1 AAARGLALLALFV
14 SLQALDQ
21 YPHFVVLTLAV
32 GAALY
37 AWLWPSRVRAL
48 ARIPLMS
55 LWPVALIAIVT
66 AFQLLLVRTAI
77 ADYQPSLRAHL
88 VVQAREFDE
97 TGFVQASAL
106 IGSFL
111 PMGFLAEFDALG
123 NVLLVRIP
131 EHWWLRP
138 LRIFPGVSRAFIFR
152 LDLLLFHLGF
162 VPTVLAAVFAIRRG
176 ERRPRAWWFAFAG
189 VLFLVSLQHSGLY
202 LLILHLPLFNVFR
215 SYFLYV
221 IIVVFALLVIGAYGM
236 DAYLRETPGERR
248 RLLHTSLGA
257 VLFAAAASAAALA
270 WLVTGVGSAVA
281 LRTLRYL
288 AFDGLLI
295 AAGAGVV
302 AYAGRAR
309 TVERGA
315 MALIMMVALS
325 GAVFVAAVAGMVGIS
340 RGALVARYE
349 LDDADRAPRTVTG
362 WRDPATFTRKECHVY
377 AQCYAS
383 QRDTV
388 SLRRD
393 LEGTF
398 LRHRNEAVFQD
409 GLAPPIVRALSAL
422 THPVVWLSRSV
433 TTYTT
438 PAELT
443 ERLNRHAEDIAR
455 HLADTVYVSADAATT
470 LRAVGNASGAEG
482 ERAVT
487 AVRPDQDSLR
497 VRYRAAAPAFLNAA
511 VSYDRSWRATVNR
524 ATVAVVRGNFNG
536 LVVAVPAGEGE
547 VVLSYRS
554 PAADAFFYTRYGAL
568 MAGAVVMAWL
578 ATDRRR
584 RPDVEPRAA
593 A

>member
-1 AAARGLALLALFV
+1 
-14 SLQALDQ
+14 
-21 YPHFVVLTLAV
+21 
-32 GAALY
+32 
-37 AWLWPSRVRAL
+37 
-48 ARIPLMS
+48 
-55 LWPVALIAIVT
+55 
-66 AFQLLLVRTAI
+66 
-77 ADYQPSLRAHL
+77 
-88 VVQAREFDE
+88 
-97 TGFVQASAL
+97 
-106 IGSFL
+106 
-111 PMGFLAEFDALG
+111 
-123 NVLLVRIP
+123 
-131 EHWWLRP
+131 
-138 LRIFPGVSRAFIFR
+138 
-152 LDLLLFHLGF
+152 
-162 VPTVLAAVFAIRRG
+162 
-176 ERRPRAWWFAFAG
+176 
-189 VLFLVSLQHSGLY
+189 
-202 LLILHLPLFNVFR
+202 
-215 SYFLYV
+215 
-221 IIVVFALLVIGAYGM
+221 M